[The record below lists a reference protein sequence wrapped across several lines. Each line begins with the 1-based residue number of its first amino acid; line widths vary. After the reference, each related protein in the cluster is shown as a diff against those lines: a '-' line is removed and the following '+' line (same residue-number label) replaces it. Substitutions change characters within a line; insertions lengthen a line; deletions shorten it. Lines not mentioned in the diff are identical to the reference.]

1 MKIYLYLFFALFFS
15 CTSSSKKDSIHQGK
29 RQGLVSLKDVDM
41 LFGERIADSIT
52 IGTELEAKIFLTQP
66 DYKIEKVFMQCNSI
80 AEASIDT
87 VTLEVTGCINEL
99 IITDDTIRISFKP
112 TVLGKHE
119 FPEFNILISDNHRKF
134 SLHRYSF
141 SYNVLGRR

>member
-1 MKIYLYLFFALFFS
+1 M
-15 CTSSSKKDSIHQGK
+15 
-29 RQGLVSLKDVDM
+29 
-41 LFGERIADSIT
+41 

-66 DYKIEKVFMQCNSI
+66 DYKIEKVFMQCNSL

-87 VTLEVTGCINEL
+87 VTLEVDGCINEL

-119 FPEFNILISDNHRKF
+119 FPEFHILTRNHQRKF
-134 SLHRYSF
+134 NLHGYSF
-141 SYNVLGRR
+141 AYHVYER